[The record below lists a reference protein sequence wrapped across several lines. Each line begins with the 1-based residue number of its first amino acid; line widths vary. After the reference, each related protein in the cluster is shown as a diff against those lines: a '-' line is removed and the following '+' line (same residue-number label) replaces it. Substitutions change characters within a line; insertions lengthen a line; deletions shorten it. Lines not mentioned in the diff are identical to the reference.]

1 MGAPPP
7 PPPPPAA
14 LAALARA
21 KTWMRWMELNMAPEC
36 ATSLTRTART
46 AEVSHSEMETLST
59 ELEGGRRE
67 DGVSCVRTAV
77 DSQQR
82 ALTLCCCLEGV

>member
-7 PPPPPAA
+7 PAPPPAA

-21 KTWMRWMELNMAPEC
+21 KTWMRLMELNMAPEC

-59 ELEGGRRE
+59 EEELEGGE
-67 DGVSCVRTAV
+67 RTA
-77 DSQQR
+77 
-82 ALTLCCCLEGV
+82 

>member
-1 MGAPPP
+1 
-7 PPPPPAA
+7 
-14 LAALARA
+14 
-21 KTWMRWMELNMAPEC
+21 MAPEC

-77 DSQQR
+77 DSQ
-82 ALTLCCCLEGV
+82 